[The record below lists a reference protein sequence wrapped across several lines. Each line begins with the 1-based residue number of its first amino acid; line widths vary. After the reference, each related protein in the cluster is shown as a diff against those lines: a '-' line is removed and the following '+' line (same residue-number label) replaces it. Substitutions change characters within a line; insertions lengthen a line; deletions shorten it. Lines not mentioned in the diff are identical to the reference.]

1 MRIPFE
7 IRTPGFFILIHEKL
21 ATLRI
26 GGRDMSV
33 KFPEQFTTALKGMY
47 YYTPH
52 KLCLWWV
59 IIIRLLCRCA
69 AVPAHEAY
77 IAHTAHPVLRIH
89 FGFKKEFGLHPA
101 LILRLRLWWV
111 YCFQAV
117 RASVHNVL
125 FPSYLEES
133 LLDFHQTLQTCYY
146 MHDKYL
152 KQKSK
157 G

>member
-77 IAHTAHPVLRIH
+77 IAHTAHPVLGIH
-89 FGFKKEFGLHPA
+89 FGFKKGIRAASCLYPTPKVVVG
-101 LILRLRLWWV
+101 ILFSRCQCVRL
-111 YCFQAV
+111 
-117 RASVHNVL
+117 
-125 FPSYLEES
+125 
-133 LLDFHQTLQTCYY
+133 
-146 MHDKYL
+146 
-152 KQKSK
+152 
-157 G
+157 